1 MPSLLDYTVKGY
13 DNGGSVDID
22 PYEDTTREETLRNL
36 GILVYE
42 NTDMLPTYD
51 TTGANLARELY
62 GVRKEQ
68 SQSQARGSLM
78 DLNTQIAEKSA
89 TAGFAGQGAV
99 PKAMSGVR
107 DDIVSGYGL
116 GAKEDYLNLQKT
128 MHGIHKDFERDILA
142 GLEDMPSG
150 SWDFVGEDWL
160 ANQEE
165 REAEGRGEGTVD
177 VGAVDPTT
185 GQSAQFQP
193 PTGYGYEGEQRIGQD
208 GAMYTWHPQTNSW
221 IPNQAGGMGLYGGG
235 DLASMGAHST
245 YG

>member
-1 MPSLLDYTVKGY
+1 MSSLLDFTVRGY
-13 DNGGSVDID
+13 ENCDSIDID
-22 PYEDTTREETLRNL
+22 PYADTSQEETLKNL

-42 NTDMLPTYD
+42 GSDMLPTYD

-116 GAKEDYLNLQKT
+116 GAQEDYLNLQKT
-128 MHGIHKDFERDILA
+128 MHLF
-142 GLEDMPSG
+142 
-150 SWDFVGEDWL
+150 
-160 ANQEE
+160 
-165 REAEGRGEGTVD
+165 
-177 VGAVDPTT
+177 
-185 GQSAQFQP
+185 
-193 PTGYGYEGEQRIGQD
+193 
-208 GAMYTWHPQTNSW
+208 
-221 IPNQAGGMGLYGGG
+221 
-235 DLASMGAHST
+235 
-245 YG
+245 